1 MWEYPTPLVTYRL
14 RRALDDCA
22 SRSEWDHLTR
32 LCRTAVGL
40 HEQGSHEAAQALSS
54 VILAIVTDK
63 LDAEYGASRQ
73 KFGSNIRRPRPVK
86 NEPSGREFSDNT
98 LGCISLTTGCSW
110 LP

>member
-14 RRALDDCA
+14 RRTRRL
-22 SRSEWDHLTR
+22 RQQERVDHLTP

-40 HEQGSHEAAQALSS
+40 QEQGSHEAAQALSS

>member
-22 SRSEWDHLTR
+22 SRSEWDHLTP